1 VAALAEVEY
10 MTNPDVVERL
20 LLRPDVVDVAA
31 RGLALGIF
39 AFYGVA

>member
-1 VAALAEVEY
+1 

-20 LLRPDVVDVAA
+20 LLRPDVVDVVS
-31 RGLALGIF
+31 RGLAQGIL